1 MIDSHTHSKYS
12 KHAIGTIEDIVV
24 SAIKNNIKYLT
35 ITDHAPFPIDINN
48 RLFDYELKSYFEDIN
63 NVQLKYSR
71 EITILKGLEVDFVP
85 KYKTYTENL
94 ISNMELD
101 FVIGSIHFIFLENKR
116 VNIWDIANIHDKKL
130 TSQYFLYLKELIQS
144 NLFDTIGHPDA
155 ILRGG
160 IDEKIYCD
168 NFYPL
173 IELMQNTN
181 ISYELNTSGLRKST
195 YDIKTDKKNKGIWN
209 FPSKSLIQILN
220 DNNISFTIGSDAH
233 KPSEINIGIQTI
245 LNIVKNI
252 GIKQISYYL
261 NRNIRNIDIDECIVK
276 EDK

>member
-94 ISNMELD
+94 ISNVELD

-160 IDEKIYCD
+160 IDENIYCD

-261 NRNIRNIDIDECIVK
+261 NRNIRNIDIDECIIK

>member
-24 SAIKNNIKYLT
+24 SAIENKIQYLT
-35 ITDHAPFPIDINN
+35 ITDHAPFSIDINN
-48 RLFDYELKSYFEDIN
+48 RLLENELKSYFDDIN
-63 NVQLKYSR
+63 SVQSKYSKD
-71 EITILKGLEVDFVP
+71 ITILKGLEVDFVP
-85 KYKTYTENL
+85 QYKNYTENL

-101 FVIGSIHFIFLENKR
+101 FVIGSVHFIFLENKR
-116 VNIWDIANIHDKKL
+116 VNIWDIENIHDEKL
-130 TSQYFLYLKELIQS
+130 IAQYFLYLKELIQS

-160 IDEKIYCD
+160 ISEDIYCD

-181 ISYELNTSGLRKST
+181 TSYELNTSGLRKST
-195 YDIKTDKKNKGIWN
+195 YDIKTNNKNKGIWN
-209 FPSKSLIQILN
+209 FPSKSLLSILN

-233 KPSEINIGIQTI
+233 KPNQINMGIQTI
-245 LNIVKNI
+245 LKIVKTI
-252 GIKQISYYL
+252 GIEKISYYQ
-261 NRNIRNIDIDECIVK
+261 NRNIIHVDIDKCITK

>member
-160 IDEKIYCD
+160 IDENIYCD

-173 IELMQNTN
+173 IKLMQNTN

-276 EDK
+276 ENK

>member
-63 NVQLKYSR
+63 IVQLKYSR

-160 IDEKIYCD
+160 IDENIYCD